1 MNGGVGEGKE
11 EGEEAQHRDVIKKKS
26 FTSVQG
32 YTLHEILGKGSFG
45 QVFKATKSGKVF
57 AIKMIDK
64 PLIRKKNL

>member
-45 QVFKATKSGKVF
+45 
-57 AIKMIDK
+57 
-64 PLIRKKNL
+64 